1 MHLVN
6 TYKGN
11 GLHLYNDHKNERRDS
26 GWGWGWGGQVAEEE
40 RMGGWSSKRV
50 GSRRNRG

>member
-11 GLHLYNDHKNERRDS
+11 GLHLYNDHKNER
-26 GWGWGWGGQVAEEE
+26 GGQWVGV
-40 RMGGWSSKRV
+40 GGGLS
-50 GSRRNRG
+50 GGRGGKDGRLEF

>member
-11 GLHLYNDHKNERRDS
+11 GLHLYNDHKNERGTVGGD
-26 GWGWGWGGQVAEEE
+26 GGGGQVAEEE
-40 RMGGWSSKRV
+40 RMGDWSSKRV

>member
-1 MHLVN
+1 MHFVN

-11 GLHLYNDHKNERRDS
+11 GLHLYNDHKNERGDS
-26 GWGWGWGGQVAEEE
+26 VGGGGVGGQVAEEE

-50 GSRRNRG
+50 GSRRNRR

>member
-6 TYKGN
+6 TFKGN

-26 GWGWGWGGQVAEEE
+26 GWGWGGGVRWQ
-40 RMGGWSSKRV
+40 RRKGWEV
-50 GSRRNRG
+50 GVLKG